1 MRTKIKSF
9 KLVLIGLIFISIST
23 IQCNL
28 FEKEEDPASPDYG
41 IQIYPENNATIWG
54 YQLLVIFY
62 NSEMDI
68 QVSDVKI
75 VQGELIQSLI
85 RDNNPLRNDPGEF
98 NIEIDVESITEP
110 NIQIIV
116 EFADGVAE
124 PINYNYSVNHM
135 PIINVI
141 GEFSGGMAY
150 LDASTSVDPEG
161 QPLTFM
167 WESAGTVYFTSEI
180 SIPMD
185 QLLEQ
190 PVFISVTDGTAKTND
205 LVKYNPTLD
214 EVMLVKNGLRCINMD
229 IAKDGQAMLEG
240 ITTLG
245 PTIAAGDTLPV
256 GADLKLTRD
265 FKVGYCFEVRATLN
279 NSNDTLDE
287 GQDIARTFGI
297 THNGVLVTFVKK
309 GLRRKESNRSELEPG
324 QVRAPYPTTIPPP
337 ANTVMVED
345 SYDNH
350 PRPAFYRVNTA
361 TGIEIKSSNSK
372 ALGRYSN
379 VSYIVWSDQPGISL
393 RRGTDISKGA
403 FYKAYFRSWMIPDL
417 TLCEKYY
424 TVEIVIDSTGVVT
437 KNELIVLQ

>member
-1 MRTKIKSF
+1 M
-9 KLVLIGLIFISIST
+9 IGLIFISIST

-41 IQIYPENNATIWG
+41 IQIFPQNNATIWG
-54 YQLLVIFY
+54 YQILVILY
-62 NSEMDI
+62 NSEMDLQI
-68 QVSDVKI
+68 SDVQI
-75 VQGELIQSLI
+75 AQGGLMQSLI
-85 RDNNPLRNDPGEF
+85 RDDNPLRNDPGEY

-124 PINYNYSVNHM
+124 PIIYNYSVNHM
-135 PIINVI
+135 PVINVI

-150 LDASTSVDPEG
+150 LDASSSVDPEG

-167 WESAGTVYFTSEI
+167 WESAGTVYSTPEI

-190 PVFISVTDGTAKTND
+190 PVFISVTDDNAKTND
-205 LVKYNPTLD
+205 LIKYNPTLD

-229 IAKDGQAMLEG
+229 IAKDGAAMLEG

-245 PTIAAGDTLPV
+245 PTIAVGDTLPV

-265 FKVGYCFEVRATLN
+265 FMLGYNFEVRATLN

-287 GQDIARTFGI
+287 GQDVARTAGA
-297 THNGVLVTFVKK
+297 GALVTLVKK
-309 GLRRKESNRSELEPG
+309 GLRRMESNRSELVPG
-324 QVRAPYPTTIPPP
+324 EVSAPYPTTIPPP

-350 PRPAFYRVNTA
+350 PRPAYYKENTA
-361 TGIEIKSSNSK
+361 TGIEIKTHNSK
-372 ALGRYSN
+372 GLGRYLN
-379 VSYIVWSDQPGISL
+379 VSYIVWSDQPGLSI
-393 RRGTDISKGA
+393 RRGADISKGA
-403 FYKAYFRSWMIPDL
+403 YYKGYFRSWMIPDV

-424 TVEIVIDSTGVVT
+424 TVEIVVDSTGVVT
-437 KNELIVLQ
+437 KNELTVLQ